1 MVNSQCDNVC
11 GLYIHVCVQ
20 NYSNLYHYFKLLST
34 TGDCR
39 PGPTRIMPRWMDNAL
54 ILLKLGFTILEK

>member
-1 MVNSQCDNVC
+1 MITC
-11 GLYIHVCVQ
+11 GLTVVVYSCLSQ

-39 PGPTRIMPRWMDNAL
+39 PGPTRAMPRWMDDAL
-54 ILLKLGFTILEK
+54 ILLKLGFTIVEK